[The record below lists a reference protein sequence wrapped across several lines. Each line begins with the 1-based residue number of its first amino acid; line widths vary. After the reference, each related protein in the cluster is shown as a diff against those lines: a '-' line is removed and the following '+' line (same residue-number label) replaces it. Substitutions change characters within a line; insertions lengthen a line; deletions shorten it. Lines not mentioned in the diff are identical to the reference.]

1 MSRDYFQDALH
12 TFNGGNWYGWKTHD
26 DSGNKIPNSERM
38 QYKYIKISK
47 EGATIPSQAEI
58 DTKIQE
64 LKDEETAMV
73 SPLSPNVVVPHGV
86 LGLILFTFT
95 SLIILYYH
103 LACIFK
109 LQIMLR
115 FQHRLRHLQ
124 ILI

>member
-26 DSGNKIPNSERM
+26 DSGNKIPNSARM

-64 LKDEETAMV
+64 LKDEETAIANNKTSGKAKLKTGEALTDAEV
-73 SPLSPNVVVPHGV
+73 EA
-86 LGLILFTFT
+86 LFG
-95 SLIILYYH
+95 
-103 LACIFK
+103 
-109 LQIMLR
+109 
-115 FQHRLRHLQ
+115 
-124 ILI
+124 